1 MGLNLLKYR
10 ILGNTGLRVSRL
22 CFGSLTIGPLQ
33 ADLSPAEGA
42 RILSRAFDRGV
53 NFVDTAELY
62 GNYPHLARALAGRS
76 AEIVVATKSYA
87 YEARQA
93 EASLHRALAE
103 LNRDYIDVY
112 LLHEQESEATLRGHW
127 EALEYLFRA
136 REMGV
141 VRAVGVSTHHVA
153 GVRAVAAVPEIDII
167 HPLWNIRGFGI
178 ADGTPEEMMAAI
190 REAHQ
195 AGKGIYAMKAL
206 GGGHLLGEW
215 ENAIQAVLSTDEF
228 ASVAVGMQSTLEVE
242 FNVRLFSGDR
252 VPDGLQQILA
262 RKPRRLLVEDWCHGC
277 GECVAACRNKAL
289 CLIDGRVR
297 VNPDRCRLCSY
308 CAARCPDFCIK
319 VI

>member
-1 MGLNLLKYR
+1 VGLCFLEYR
-10 ILGNTGLRVSRL
+10 FLGNTGLKVSRL

-42 RILSRAFDRGV
+42 RVLRRAFDRGV

-62 GNYPHLARALAGRS
+62 GNYPHIAGALAGRS
-76 AEIVVATKSYA
+76 EEIVVATKSYA

-93 EASLHRALAE
+93 QASLYRALAE
-103 LNRDYIDVY
+103 LDRDYIDIY
-112 LLHEQESEATLRGHW
+112 LLHEQESAATIHGHW
-127 EALEYLFRA
+127 EVLEYLFRA
-136 REMGV
+136 REKGV
-141 VRAVGVSTHHVA
+141 VRAVGISTHHVA
-153 GVRAVAAVPEIDII
+153 GVRAAAAVPEIDVI

-178 ADGTPEEMMAAI
+178 ADGTADEMMAAI
-190 REAHQ
+190 RGAHRI
-195 AGKGIYAMKAL
+195 GKGIYAMKAL

-215 ENAIQAVLSTDEF
+215 GNALQAVLGTDEF

-262 RKPRRLLVEDWCHGC
+262 KKPRHLIIEDWCRGC
-277 GECVAACRNKAL
+277 GECVAACRNEAL
-289 CLIDGRVR
+289 RLVDGRAEVAS
-297 VNPDRCRLCSY
+297 DRCRLCSY